1 MFEPGDFR
9 SLLIPGVR
17 VGLDP
22 QFTHL
27 VISTASFDAAHR
39 IAYTDFGRS
48 LAVPRFAFPRF
59 PGKEEIFQARFLGRI
74 MNYSRILFSAHH

>member
-48 LAVPRFAFPRF
+48 F
-59 PGKEEIFQARFLGRI
+59 PGKEEIFQARFLGHLLRA
-74 MNYSRILFSAHH
+74 MSLPHHELFAYII